1 MTTLPPAAVLAALRS
16 GTPIPTEESR
26 VPWIE
31 RLGCGTTAYRLTVPA
46 SAPCRTLLFFHAG
59 GFTSCSTADHLDLCA
74 RLADAAGA
82 GIVSVDYRLAPE
94 HPFPA
99 AVEDALS
106 VYRYLLEGGCLPAQ
120 LVPVGI
126 SAGGTLVLSM
136 LLAGRSLGLPMP
148 AAAVLLSPVVD
159 LLFQGE
165 SMIFNQETD
174 WLTPDRLEAMRDDYL
189 AGHDPS
195 DPLAS
200 PLYADLEGLPPLFV
214 QAGGGEVLIDGIR
227 AFVETARLE
236 GVPVTFDCVDGMF
249 HFWQAF
255 AGVLPEAAEAIERA
269 GAFVQRCVPEEE

>member
-16 GTPIPTEESR
+16 GTPVPTEESR

-106 VYRYLLEGGCLPAQ
+106 VYRYLLERGCLPAQ

-148 AAAVLLSPVVD
+148 AA
-159 LLFQGE
+159 
-165 SMIFNQETD
+165 
-174 WLTPDRLEAMRDDYL
+174 
-189 AGHDPS
+189 
-195 DPLAS
+195 
-200 PLYADLEGLPPLFV
+200 
-214 QAGGGEVLIDGIR
+214 
-227 AFVETARLE
+227 
-236 GVPVTFDCVDGMF
+236 
-249 HFWQAF
+249 
-255 AGVLPEAAEAIERA
+255 
-269 GAFVQRCVPEEE
+269 